1 MKNVVNK
8 FGRRDFLK
16 SLGLAA
22 PLILAAPGAAV
33 AAETN
38 AVSAGTPSPCSKE
51 LAADLVVI
59 GGGLG
64 GCAAALAAARNGLTV
79 IMTEETDWIG
89 GQITQQVVP
98 PDENKWIETVGASQS
113 YQHFRTGI
121 RDYYR
126 RNYPLTDA
134 ARAQKYFNP
143 GRCWV
148 SAIGGEPRVALAV
161 LYEMLAPYLGNGQ
174 VQILLQHK
182 AVAAAANGDRVEA
195 IRVRDLESGNELVLR
210 APYFADATEQGDLLP
225 LTGTEYSLGAEARLE
240 TGEPHA
246 KDAAQPNNL
255 QGFTMCFIMDYLAGE
270 DHVIDRPAEY
280 QFWRDYTLKTSAD
293 KVPYHFLTFE
303 AEESRKIGFD
313 PEGRKGFFTYR
324 RIADRDQFKPGFYRG
339 DATIVNWP
347 QNDYSFGLICDVS
360 EAEAKKHI
368 NRAKQLSLSLLYWLQ
383 TEAPRP
389 DGGTGWKGLRLRPDM
404 VGTADG
410 LAKYPYIR
418 EGRRIKAD
426 FTVLE
431 QHVSTAARM
440 AETGL
445 KKAEVR
451 ATPYADSVGIGSY
464 HMDLHITTTGDHGAY
479 GSTLPFQIPLG
490 ALIPRRVE
498 NLLPACKNLGVTH
511 LTNGCY
517 RLHPVEWNIGE
528 AAGSLAAFCVAQKK
542 APRQVR
548 NQPELLADFQ
558 KLLAGDGVRLHW
570 PPEAGPI

>member
-1 MKNVVNK
+1 MKNVANK

-22 PLILAAPGAAV
+22 PLILAAPGTVV
-33 AAETN
+33 ADTN
-38 AVSAGTPSPCSKE
+38 AIAAGSSSPRAKE

-113 YQHFRTGI
+113 YQNFRTGI

-195 IRVRDLESGNELVLR
+195 IRVRDWESGNELVLR

-225 LTGTEYSLGAEARLE
+225 LTGTEYSLGAEARSE

-246 KDAAQPNNL
+246 KDAAQPGNL

-280 QFWRDYTLKTSAD
+280 QFWR
-293 KVPYHFLTFE
+293 E
-303 AEESRKIGFD
+303 
-313 PEGRKGFFTYR
+313 
-324 RIADRDQFKPGFYRG
+324 
-339 DATIVNWP
+339 
-347 QNDYSFGLICDVS
+347 
-360 EAEAKKHI
+360 
-368 NRAKQLSLSLLYWLQ
+368 
-383 TEAPRP
+383 
-389 DGGTGWKGLRLRPDM
+389 
-404 VGTADG
+404 
-410 LAKYPYIR
+410 
-418 EGRRIKAD
+418 
-426 FTVLE
+426 
-431 QHVSTAARM
+431 
-440 AETGL
+440 
-445 KKAEVR
+445 
-451 ATPYADSVGIGSY
+451 
-464 HMDLHITTTGDHGAY
+464 
-479 GSTLPFQIPLG
+479 
-490 ALIPRRVE
+490 
-498 NLLPACKNLGVTH
+498 
-511 LTNGCY
+511 
-517 RLHPVEWNIGE
+517 
-528 AAGSLAAFCVAQKK
+528 
-542 APRQVR
+542 
-548 NQPELLADFQ
+548 
-558 KLLAGDGVRLHW
+558 
-570 PPEAGPI
+570 